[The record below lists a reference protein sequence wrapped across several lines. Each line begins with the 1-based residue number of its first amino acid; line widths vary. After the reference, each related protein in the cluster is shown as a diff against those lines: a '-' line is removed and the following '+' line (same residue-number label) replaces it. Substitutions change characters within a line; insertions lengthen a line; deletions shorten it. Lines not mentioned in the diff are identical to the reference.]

1 MTQKVTVYIP
11 CYNYASFVD
20 RAIRS
25 VIAQTMSDWEL
36 IIINDGSTDNTSEIV
51 SKYRDQPKIR
61 IVEQENKGLTISNNI
76 ALRLANGKYIIRL
89 DADDYFDENIL
100 SILSNILDTKPEVG
114 LVFPD
119 YYHIDENGEIIE
131 IVRRKKIREEV
142 ELLDLPAHGACTM
155 IRKRCLIELKG
166 YEEEFSCQDGYE
178 LWIKFINKFKPY
190 NVNLPLF
197 YYRQHP
203 KSLTNNQEKIL
214 QNRREIKKSFVN
226 KYHNGQRPKV
236 LAVIPV
242 TGKSIYS
249 QSNPFTKLAGEPLI
263 WYTLSEVIKAEM
275 LDKIVLSSEDDQVIN
290 YAKQFPDIITHKR
303 SEKLTTSTTKVENIV
318 LEVLSN
324 LKKTINYEIEAI
336 CILYITTPMR
346 RSYIIDKAI
355 DTMTI
360 FNVDSVIS
368 IQEELSFC
376 YFHRKFGLSPIKNNR
391 REIRVERDAI
401 FRENGALF
409 LSKVDVIN
417 EGKLLGKKIGHITM
431 LPEES
436 IKINSDYDLWL
447 CEKIIQD
454 WWQRDKNQN
463 LV

>member
-1 MTQKVTVYIP
+1 LTQKVTVYIP

-178 LWIKFINKFKPY
+178 LWIKFINKF
-190 NVNLPLF
+190 
-197 YYRQHP
+197 
-203 KSLTNNQEKIL
+203 
-214 QNRREIKKSFVN
+214 
-226 KYHNGQRPKV
+226 
-236 LAVIPV
+236 
-242 TGKSIYS
+242 
-249 QSNPFTKLAGEPLI
+249 
-263 WYTLSEVIKAEM
+263 TLV
-275 LDKIVLSSEDDQVIN
+275 Q
-290 YAKQFPDIITHKR
+290 KR
-303 SEKLTTSTTKVENIV
+303 V
-318 LEVLSN
+318 
-324 LKKTINYEIEAI
+324 
-336 CILYITTPMR
+336 
-346 RSYIIDKAI
+346 
-355 DTMTI
+355 
-360 FNVDSVIS
+360 
-368 IQEELSFC
+368 
-376 YFHRKFGLSPIKNNR
+376 
-391 REIRVERDAI
+391 
-401 FRENGALF
+401 
-409 LSKVDVIN
+409 
-417 EGKLLGKKIGHITM
+417 
-431 LPEES
+431 
-436 IKINSDYDLWL
+436 
-447 CEKIIQD
+447 
-454 WWQRDKNQN
+454 
-463 LV
+463 